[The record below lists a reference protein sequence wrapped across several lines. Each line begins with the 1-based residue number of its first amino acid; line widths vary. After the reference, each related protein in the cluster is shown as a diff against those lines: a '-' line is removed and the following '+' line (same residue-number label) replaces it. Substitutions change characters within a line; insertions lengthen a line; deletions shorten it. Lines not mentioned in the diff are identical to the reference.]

1 MAVLVALSRRL
12 SFAGA
17 TGASKNAV
25 KIALPS
31 ALVLSGCVYG
41 GLAMA
46 ALITLLVVVL
56 GFTVYCLVDLARA
69 EEFRYLDRETWALI
83 CLVSLPL
90 GGIIYLAVGRR
101 WKVRDPGSAPR

>member
-1 MAVLVALSRRL
+1 
-12 SFAGA
+12 
-17 TGASKNAV
+17 
-25 KIALPS
+25 
-31 ALVLSGCVYG
+31 
-41 GLAMA
+41 MA

-90 GGIIYLAVGRR
+90 GGILYLALGKK
-101 WKVRDPGSAPR
+101 WKVRDPGSALRRAS